1 MIHIDYQVH
10 DKWQPRSMDI
20 TDDADRPTMH
30 MAARPSMLMIILL
43 QLIKTI
49 LRTEN
54 IYPYSLLYI
63 YILAGES
70 YF

>member
-1 MIHIDYQVH
+1 
-10 DKWQPRSMDI
+10 MDI
-20 TDDADRPTMH
+20 TDEADRPTMH